1 MRCNGLPNAFDP
13 ADLRKYLHIW
23 CENIRDT
30 NEAERNWLLQT
41 NEQSILTQNVNV
53 ANLSMESLKLQQPQ
67 IGNTYAAKAVEVLGI
82 LEEIDEA
89 LHDSDVRPSMVED
102 LNEVRKG
109 EA

>member
-1 MRCNGLPNAFDP
+1 M
-13 ADLRKYLHIW
+13 
-23 CENIRDT
+23 
-30 NEAERNWLLQT
+30 
-41 NEQSILTQNVNV
+41 
-53 ANLSMESLKLQQPQ
+53 SLKLQQPQ

-102 LNEVRKG
+102 LNEVRKS